1 MKQIWLSIVCLL
13 ALITAGCS
21 NSELY
26 DNMPREIQNFVA
38 QYYPNSTLASF
49 SSTNAG
55 YIVII
60 KNGPTMMFDT
70 DCQWTKIDGDGST
83 LPSNFLYNNL
93 PATLY
98 DYLEETENTTQ
109 VFGVTR
115 NSKEY
120 VVSLLKDTLTY
131 DIETEKITGKNP
143 EQDN

>member
-1 MKQIWLSIVCLL
+1 M
-13 ALITAGCS
+13 
-21 NSELY
+21 
-26 DNMPREIQNFVA
+26 A
-38 QYYPNSTLASF
+38 QYYPSSTLASF